1 MTYFSRQRWTKT
13 RFSAA
18 ALGALAAAVC
28 IVIALVA
35 HSSYAADTSKPAAS
49 PKAALTVTLT
59 QASAGALPIALAAN
73 GSVQAWQEAVIGAE
87 VSGLRVQELQV
98 GMGDAVQSGQVLA
111 TFVADGVQAD
121 VALAHASLMEANANA
136 TEAAANAERA
146 RAVQGTG
153 ALSAQQVNQY
163 LTAELTAKARVE
175 SARAALDAQMLRLRH
190 TQLVA
195 PDSGIISARSAT
207 VGSVVGAGSEM
218 FRLIRKG
225 RLEWRAEVTSTELGR
240 IKPGLA
246 VVVTAPSGTQTKG
259 RVRMVAPTVDAQTRN
274 GLVYVDLSGGKEVA
288 QNFKPGMFA
297 RGEFELGSSNAL
309 TVLQTAVLVRDGFSY
324 VMRVGADN
332 RVAQVKVKTGRQVG
346 ERIEILSG
354 VQPEDRLV
362 ATGGSFL
369 SEGDLVR
376 VVQAAPAPA
385 ATK

>member
-1 MTYFSRQRWTKT
+1 MTHFSNPRWTSPRIK
-13 RFSAA
+13 AA
-18 ALGALAAAVC
+18 AVGALAALAC
-28 IVIALVA
+28 ISIELVA
-35 HSSYAADTSKPAAS
+35 RSSNAADANKPAAE

-59 QASAGALPIALAAN
+59 QASAGTLPIALAAN

-98 GMGDAVQSGQVLA
+98 NVGDAVQRGQVLA

-121 VALAHASLMEANANA
+121 VALAQASLMEANANA

-195 PDSGIISARSAT
+195 PDSGIISARNAT

-240 IKPGLA
+240 MKPGLA

-354 VQPEDRLV
+354 VKPEDRLV
-362 ATGGSFL
+362 ASGGSFL

-376 VVQAAPAPA
+376 VVQAVPAPA